1 MNPPQTPHQPLTPE
15 QQAAWTAAL
24 DLAQSCEVD
33 ARHAQQVT
41 RLSLRLFDL
50 FADLHQLGSQ
60 ERFWLQCAA
69 VLHDIGWLEGWKG
82 HHKATLQII
91 LNTNLLPFDARTR
104 LIIGSIARYHRRA
117 LPSQKHDHF
126 AALSAAEQQMVSQ
139 LAALLRIADGLD
151 RLHQNTIADLEAQ
164 IGEKKVTLRC
174 SVLTRPS
181 AEATAA
187 LDKADLFEQVFNR
200 KLKLTWKLV
209 A

>member
-1 MNPPQTPHQPLTPE
+1 MNPTLTAQPLLTPE
-15 QQAAWTAAL
+15 HQTAWSAAL

-50 FADLHQLGSQ
+50 LTQLHQLGSQ

-91 LNTNLLPFDARTR
+91 LNTHLLPFDARTR
-104 LIIGSIARYHRRA
+104 LIVGSIARYHRRA
-117 LPSQKHDHF
+117 LPSQKHDHY
-126 AALSAAEQQMVSQ
+126 AALAPAEQHVVGQ
-139 LAALLRIADGLD
+139 LAAILRIADGLD
-151 RLHQNTIADLEAQ
+151 RLHQNTIADLEVQ

-174 SVLTRPS
+174 GVLTRPA
-181 AEATAA
+181 AEAEAA

-200 KLKLTWKLV
+200 KVKLVWKLV
-209 A
+209 S